1 MSQFLYPLFIHFLDN
16 FRHIT
21 KIIDQWF
28 RFLYN
33 TCDEGEEMKSKILEN
48 KKQKENKL
56 LKSAFDLFTTR
67 DIDTVTISEIARHA
81 GVAKGTFYLYFK
93 DKDQIRNILISRE
106 SRRIFLNAQKALEEN
121 DIRGFEDAIIFMINH
136 ILMELKKNRSI
147 LAFIEKN
154 LSWGIFSD
162 YVQNA
167 FADDE
172 LHIKND
178 FIQLTKKN
186 HYQFKDPE
194 VVMYIIIDM
203 VGSTCYS
210 SIINNKP
217 LPIDQYKPY
226 LFDAVRAILR
236 TGKTNEE

>member
-16 FRHIT
+16 FGHIT

-121 DIRGFEDAIIFMINH
+121 DIRGF
-136 ILMELKKNRSI
+136 
-147 LAFIEKN
+147 
-154 LSWGIFSD
+154 
-162 YVQNA
+162 
-167 FADDE
+167 
-172 LHIKND
+172 
-178 FIQLTKKN
+178 
-186 HYQFKDPE
+186 
-194 VVMYIIIDM
+194 
-203 VGSTCYS
+203 
-210 SIINNKP
+210 
-217 LPIDQYKPY
+217 
-226 LFDAVRAILR
+226 
-236 TGKTNEE
+236 

>member
-1 MSQFLYPLFIHFLDN
+1 MSTIGKNLIN
-16 FRHIT
+16 
-21 KIIDQWF
+21 KIE
-28 RFLYN
+28 
-33 TCDEGEEMKSKILEN
+33 TN
-48 KKQKENKL
+48 KKEKKKRL
-56 LKSAFDLFTTR
+56 LLSAYRLFSKKGINNTSIQ
-67 DIDTVTISEIARHA
+67 DIVNDA

-178 FIQLTKKN
+178 FIQLAKKN

-236 TGKTNEE
+236 TGKTNEELYKSDRRHR

>member
-1 MSQFLYPLFIHFLDN
+1 M
-16 FRHIT
+16 
-21 KIIDQWF
+21 
-28 RFLYN
+28 
-33 TCDEGEEMKSKILEN
+33 
-48 KKQKENKL
+48 
-56 LKSAFDLFTTR
+56 
-67 DIDTVTISEIARHA
+67 
-81 GVAKGTFYLYFK
+81 
-93 DKDQIRNILISRE
+93 
-106 SRRIFLNAQKALEEN
+106 
-121 DIRGFEDAIIFMINH
+121 
-136 ILMELKKNRSI
+136 
-147 LAFIEKN
+147 AFIEKN

-178 FIQLTKKN
+178 FIQLAKKN

-236 TGKTNEE
+236 TGKTNEK

>member
-16 FRHIT
+16 FGHIT

-136 ILMELKKNRSI
+136 ILMELKKKSFH
-147 LAFIEKN
+147 LGF
-154 LSWGIFSD
+154 
-162 YVQNA
+162 
-167 FADDE
+167 
-172 LHIKND
+172 H
-178 FIQLTKKN
+178 
-186 HYQFKDPE
+186 
-194 VVMYIIIDM
+194 
-203 VGSTCYS
+203 
-210 SIINNKP
+210 
-217 LPIDQYKPY
+217 
-226 LFDAVRAILR
+226 
-236 TGKTNEE
+236 